1 MTTNVVTVLSL
12 ASGILCSPALAVQA
26 APAAGDDLRRALD
39 QIELLRRQ
47 NEALAAQN
55 AEIAAK
61 VGLLEERVVADG
73 AWLTEERAREIRAIV
88 GDVLADSAARE
99 SLAGDGATAGYDKSK
114 GFFLAS
120 ADGNYTLSMKGDM
133 QLRWAYNSRSIGS
146 AAAAQGSPANT
157 TADDAWGFE
166 FRRVR
171 LTFFGNVVD
180 PSWTYEIKMAYNRN
194 ATVSNNGFL
203 DDAFIG
209 KDLGDGWS
217 LRIGQF
223 KPPFLREEL
232 VSAVSQLAV
241 ERSLVND
248 AFSAGRAQGLRLGWQ
263 NEQFKVEAFY
273 GDALRANATAPYAVT
288 SGATGP
294 LNAGGALGVA
304 ASQNTGFNAN
314 QSDYAFATRIEWKPL
329 GEWKQ
334 FRDMQSYRGEGQGFM
349 LGLAGYAEQVDSVPS
364 ANGATPDVILSA
376 TADASIDFGGAHLF
390 AYGIVRNVSLQSPQA
405 VRAGGTGDELDQWGA
420 VIQGGY
426 FVTDDIEAFARYEI
440 GNTDTDRYRTQA
452 TALLASG
459 EDLSVVTIGMNWWL
473 AGSKNKQVK
482 WTTDFGYSFEPVVDF
497 AASGANYLPD
507 STASGGESNDGQ
519 WVVRSQFQFM
529 F

>member
-1 MTTNVVTVLSL
+1 
-12 ASGILCSPALAVQA
+12 
-26 APAAGDDLRRALD
+26 
-39 QIELLRRQ
+39 
-47 NEALAAQN
+47 
-55 AEIAAK
+55 
-61 VGLLEERVVADG
+61 
-73 AWLTEERAREIRAIV
+73 
-88 GDVLADSAARE
+88 
-99 SLAGDGATAGYDKSK
+99 
-114 GFFLAS
+114 
-120 ADGNYTLSMKGDM
+120 
-133 QLRWAYNSRSIGS
+133 
-146 AAAAQGSPANT
+146 
-157 TADDAWGFE
+157 
-166 FRRVR
+166 
-171 LTFFGNVVD
+171 
-180 PSWTYEIKMAYNRN
+180 
-194 ATVSNNGFL
+194 
-203 DDAFIG
+203 
-209 KDLGDGWS
+209 
-217 LRIGQF
+217 
-223 KPPFLREEL
+223 
-232 VSAVSQLAV
+232 
-241 ERSLVND
+241 
-248 AFSAGRAQGLRLGWQ
+248 
-263 NEQFKVEAFY
+263 
-273 GDALRANATAPYAVT
+273 
-288 SGATGP
+288 
-294 LNAGGALGVA
+294 
-304 ASQNTGFNAN
+304 
-314 QSDYAFATRIEWKPL
+314 
-329 GEWKQ
+329 
-334 FRDMQSYRGEGQGFM
+334 MQSYRGEGQGFM

-390 AYGIVRNVSLQSPQA
+390 AYGVVRNVSLQSPQA